1 MGGEGSATSPKD
13 AALAA
18 FAAGDEDAAGLLAA
32 ALRDHPGDGALL
44 IAGAAA
50 QLRAG
55 SDRPFARI
63 EDMLARAPDWIEGH
77 KALARLKVEA
87 GDPAPLATIE
97 TALSHLPRH
106 PRLWLAYLGLLGAA
120 GRHTDAADHAA
131 RLRRDIGDM
140 PGLRLIEAKHRGL
153 AGEVETAAALLAS
166 VPADHPERDYEA
178 ARNAL
183 RQGDRSAA
191 QVAIDRALAVQPE
204 DMRAWALAEVCWRL
218 AANPRHHWLV
228 PDQALFRQCDLGLTG
243 SELATIAEVLRA
255 LHVGQAAPLG
265 QSVEGGTQTYGHL
278 HLRRDPAIAR
288 LFGAIEAALNDF
300 VAGLPQFGEGHPLGS
315 LAGGR
320 VRLLASWSIRLTAG
334 GRHVPHLHDTGK
346 ISSAAHIA
354 CPAGLA
360 AEEGVLELGSLPEDI
375 PLPHGPFTR
384 FSPRPGHLVL
394 FPSFVYH
401 ATTRFPAG
409 ERLTVAFDAA

>member
-1 MGGEGSATSPKD
+1 MGGEATALSPRD

-18 FAAGDEDAAGLLAA
+18 FASGNEGAAGLLDA
-32 ALRDHPGDGALL
+32 ALRDNPGDGALL
-44 IAGAAA
+44 IATTVAA
-50 QLRAG
+50 LRAG
-55 SDRPFARI
+55 SDRPFAKL

-87 GDPAPLATIE
+87 GDATHLAAIE
-97 TALSHLPRH
+97 AAIRHLPRH

-120 GRHTDAADHAA
+120 GRHTEAADHAA

-153 AGEVETAAALLAS
+153 AGDVEAAAVLLAS
-166 VPADHPERDYEA
+166 LPADHPECDYEA

-183 RQGDRSAA
+183 RQGDLEAA
-191 QVAIDRALAVQPE
+191 QDVIDRALVVQPE

-218 AANPRHHWLV
+218 AANPRHQWLV
-228 PDQALFRQCDLGLTG
+228 PGPALFRQFHLELSD
-243 SELATIAEVLRA
+243 SELAELAEVLRT
-255 LHVGQAAPLG
+255 LHTGQAAPLG

-288 LFGAIEAALNDF
+288 LFAAIEVALADY
-300 VAGLPQFGEGHPLGS
+300 VAGLPQFGEGHPLAP
-315 LAGGR
+315 LKAGR
-320 VRLLASWSIRLTAG
+320 THLLASWSIRLTAG

-354 CPAGLA
+354 CPAGLG

-384 FSPRPGHLVL
+384 FAPLPGHLVL

-401 ATTRFPAG
+401 ATTRFAAG

>member
-1 MGGEGSATSPKD
+1 MGGEATALSPRD

-18 FAAGDEDAAGLLAA
+18 FASGNEGAAGLLDA
-32 ALRDHPGDGALL
+32 ALRDNPGDGALL
-44 IAGAAA
+44 IATTVAA
-50 QLRAG
+50 LRAG
-55 SDRPFARI
+55 SDRPFAKL

-87 GDPAPLATIE
+87 GDATPLAAIE
-97 TALSHLPRH
+97 AAIRHLPRH

-120 GRHTDAADHAA
+120 GRHTEAADHAA

-153 AGEVETAAALLAS
+153 AGDVEAAAVLLAS
-166 VPADHPERDYEA
+166 VPADHPECDYEA

-183 RQGDRSAA
+183 RQGDLEAA
-191 QVAIDRALAVQPE
+191 QDVIDRALVVQPE

-218 AANPRHHWLV
+218 AANPRHQWLV
-228 PDQALFRQCDLGLTG
+228 PGPALFRQFHLELSD
-243 SELATIAEVLRA
+243 SELAELAEVLRT
-255 LHVGQAAPLG
+255 LHTGQAAPVG

-288 LFGAIEAALNDF
+288 LFAAIEVALADY
-300 VAGLPQFGEGHPLGS
+300 VAGLPQFGEGHPLAP
-315 LAGGR
+315 LKAGR
-320 VRLLASWSIRLTAG
+320 TQLLASWSIRLTAG

-354 CPAGLA
+354 CPAGLG

-384 FSPRPGHLVL
+384 FAPLPGHLVL

-401 ATTRFPAG
+401 ATTRFAAG

>member
-1 MGGEGSATSPKD
+1 MGGDGSALSPRD

-18 FAAGDEDAAGLLAA
+18 FAAGDEGAAGLLAV

-44 IAGAAA
+44 IATAAA
-50 QLRAG
+50 QMRAG
-55 SDRPFARI
+55 SDRPFAKL
-63 EDMLARAPDWIEGH
+63 EDMLTRAPDWIEGH

-87 GDPAPLATIE
+87 GDAAPLSAIE
-97 TALSHLPRH
+97 AALRHLPRH

-120 GRHTDAADHAA
+120 GRHTEAADHAA
-131 RLRRDIGDM
+131 HLRRAIGDM

-153 AGEVETAAALLAS
+153 AGDVEAAAALLAS

-183 RQGDRSAA
+183 RQGDLAAA
-191 QVAIDRALAVQPE
+191 QESIDRALAVQPE
-204 DMRAWALAEVCWRL
+204 DMRAWALAEVCWRFTN
-218 AANPRHHWLV
+218 NPRHHWLI
-228 PDQALFRQCDLGLTG
+228 PDPALFRQCHLGL
-243 SELATIAEVLRA
+243 SERELADLAEVLRG

-288 LFGAIEAALNDF
+288 LFAAIEAALADY
-300 VAGLPQFGEGHPLGS
+300 VAGLPDFGEGHPLAPLS
-315 LAGGR
+315 AGR
-320 VRLLASWSIRLTAG
+320 VQLLASWSIRLTAG
-334 GRHVPHLHDTGK
+334 GRHVPHLHDTGT

-354 CPAGLA
+354 RPAGLA
-360 AEEGVLELGSLPEDI
+360 AEDGVLELGRLPEDI
-375 PLPHGPFTR
+375 PLAHEPFAR
-384 FSPRPGHLVL
+384 FAPQPGQLVL

>member
-1 MGGEGSATSPKD
+1 MVGEATALSPKD

-18 FAAGDEDAAGLLAA
+18 FAAGDEEAAGLLAA

-55 SDRPFARI
+55 SDRPFASL
-63 EDMLARAPDWIEGH
+63 EDMLTRAPDWIEGH

-87 GDPAPLATIE
+87 GDSAPLAAIE
-97 TALSHLPRH
+97 AALGHLPRH
-106 PRLWLAYLGLLGAA
+106 PRLWLAYLGLLGAG
-120 GRHTDAADHAA
+120 GRHTQAADHAA
-131 RLRRDIGDM
+131 RLRREIGDM
-140 PGLRLIEAKHRGL
+140 PGLRLIEAKHRGF
-153 AGEVETAAALLAS
+153 AGEIDTAAHLLAS

-183 RQGDRSAA
+183 RQGDLSAA
-191 QVAIDRALAVQPE
+191 QDAINRALTVQPE

-218 AANPRHHWLV
+218 TGNPRHQWLV
-228 PDQALFRQCDLGLTG
+228 PDPALFRQCQLGLSD
-243 SELATIAEVLRA
+243 SELMTLAEVLRA
-255 LHVGQAAPLG
+255 LHVGQSAPLG
-265 QSVEGGTQTYGHL
+265 QSVEGGTQTYGQL
-278 HLRRDPAIAR
+278 HLRCDPAIVR
-288 LFGAIEAALNDF
+288 LFAAIEAALADY
-300 VAGLPQFGEGHPLGS
+300 VAGLPQFGEGHPLAPLS
-315 LAGGR
+315 AGR
-320 VRLLASWSIRLTAG
+320 VHLLASWSIRLTAG

-354 CPAGLA
+354 CPAGLG
-360 AEEGVLELGSLPEDI
+360 AEEGVLELGRLPEDI
-375 PLPHGPFTR
+375 PLAHDQFAR
-384 FSPRPGHLVL
+384 FAPLPGQLVL

-401 ATTRFPAG
+401 ATTRFAAG

>member
-1 MGGEGSATSPKD
+1 MGGEATALSPRD

-18 FAAGDEDAAGLLAA
+18 FARGDEDAAGLLTQ
-32 ALRDHPGDGALL
+32 ALIDHPGDGALQ
-44 IAGAAA
+44 ISAAAA

-55 SDRPFARI
+55 SDRPFAQL
-63 EDMLARAPDWIEGH
+63 EDMLTRAPDWVEGH

-87 GDPAPLATIE
+87 GDAAPLAAIE
-97 TALSHLPRH
+97 AALRHLPHH

-120 GRHTDAADHAA
+120 GRHNEAADHAA
-131 RLRRDIGDM
+131 RLRRAIGDM
-140 PGLRLIEAKHRGL
+140 PGLRLIEAKHRGF
-153 AGEVETAAALLAS
+153 AGDVEVAAALLAS
-166 VPADHPERDYEA
+166 VPADHPERDYET

-183 RQGDRSAA
+183 RQGDLA
-191 QVAIDRALAVQPE
+191 QAQEAIGGALVVQPE

-218 AANPRHHWLV
+218 AANPRHRWLV
-228 PDQALFRQCDLGLTG
+228 PDQALFRQCHLGLTG
-243 SELATIAEVLRA
+243 SELATLAEVLRG

-288 LFGAIEAALNDF
+288 LFAAIEAALADY
-300 VAGLPQFGEGHPLGS
+300 VAGLPQFGEGHPLAA
-315 LAGGR
+315 LKAGR
-320 VRLLASWSIRLTAG
+320 VQLLASWSIRLIAG

-354 CPAGLA
+354 CPAGLGA
-360 AEEGVLELGSLPEDI
+360 DEGVLELGSLPEDI

-384 FSPRPGHLVL
+384 FAPLPGHLVL

-401 ATTRFPAG
+401 ATTRFAAG
-409 ERLTVAFDAA
+409 DRLTVAFDAA

>member
-1 MGGEGSATSPKD
+1 MVGEATAQSSRD

-18 FAAGDEDAAGLLAA
+18 FAAGDEGTAGLLAA
-32 ALRDHPGDGALL
+32 ALHDHPGDGALL
-44 IAGAAA
+44 IAAAA
-50 QLRAG
+50 ADLRAR

-87 GDPAPLATIE
+87 GDAAPLAAIE
-97 TALSHLPRH
+97 AALRRLPRH

-120 GRHTDAADHAA
+120 GRHTEAAGHAA

-153 AGEVETAAALLAS
+153 AGDAEAAAVLLAS

-183 RQGDRSAA
+183 RQGNLSAA
-191 QVAIDRALAVQPE
+191 QDAIDRALAVQPE

-218 AANPRHHWLV
+218 TTNPRHQWLV
-228 PDQALFRQCDLGLTG
+228 PDQSLFRQCHLGLSE
-243 SELATIAEVLRA
+243 SELPELAEVLRG

-278 HLRRDPAIAR
+278 HMRRDPAIAR
-288 LFGAIEAALNDF
+288 LFAAIEAALDDY
-300 VAGLPQFGEGHPLGS
+300 VASLPQFGDAHPLAPLS
-315 LAGGR
+315 GGR
-320 VRLLASWSIRLTAG
+320 VRFLASWSIRLTAG

-354 CPAGLA
+354 CPAGLGA
-360 AEEGVLELGSLPEDI
+360 DEGVLELGSLPEDI
-375 PLPHGPFTR
+375 PLAHGPFAR
-384 FSPRPGHLVL
+384 FAPLPGHLVL
-394 FPSFVYH
+394 FPSFIYH
-401 ATTRFPAG
+401 ATTRFAAG